1 MSNLTPDL
9 YSASSNMSG
18 AAGYGG
24 AAYSEQGGVLTV
36 NPAAYTAG
44 SGGGDSLASKA
55 IVGGGRKSG
64 KSKKAKKA
72 KKAKKMSGSLS
83 KKLRKN
89 WPRHQKL
96 GKKTS

>member
-9 YSASSNMSG
+9 YSASSNMPG

-36 NPAAYTAG
+36 NPSAYTAG

-55 IVGGGRKSG
+55 IVGGGRKRKSG
-64 KSKKAKKA
+64 KSKKAKKTRKTKKA
-72 KKAKKMSGSLS
+72 KKAKKARKSRKSRKT
-83 KKLRKN
+83 KK
-89 WPRHQKL
+89 
-96 GKKTS
+96 